1 MAKADLLSILYSK
14 EKSPLE
20 FKFDSMWIPS
30 MYNFLT
36 PQDIAELHYLASSA
50 KFSSK
55 IDFKY
60 KEIDRIMTNRGFK
73 KFHCGTNRI
82 VYSYLED
89 QSFLVKIALDK
100 VGLTDNPAEYRNQFL
115 LKPFVTKVF
124 EVSPCGTVATVERV
138 EPITSR
144 QEFMSVAEDIFDL
157 MNQCIIGKYVLE
169 DVGTNYFMNWGLRK
183 GFGAVLL
190 DYTYVYEL
198 DGNKLF
204 CNKVYPVTG
213 EICNGVI
220 DYDSGF
226 NNLICSKCGKRYLA
240 KSLEQSVRDKLI
252 ILKDEGEIEMK
263 IKLQR
268 GNEIVAVFQTN
279 DQTDTIIRRPKR
291 NFREEQKLNVSLSRG
306 SNLIADN
313 VGILPSYNYESD
325 EQIINVSLKGG
336 NRKNDYKK
344 EKYNHQNE
352 NQKDREP
359 VRSAMKTMV
368 SEPKKNRMDEKIKET
383 PVKDFDGVKKEQPVY
398 IRDIPVVTAD
408 NISSDIEKSKEEPIY
423 TRDIPVVT
431 TNSFLGDGLLNKTE
445 LSEARK
451 ELEKENIE
459 QIDMLSK
466 LGLSDKD
473 FEEPK
478 DEEEVTKTESVSK
491 NNNLLS
497 TEAAE
502 DMMAKYYEEYDEEVE
517 TYEKIK
523 KGNKRPIMENY

>member
-36 PQDIAELHYLASSA
+36 PQDIQELHYLASSA
-50 KFSSK
+50 RFSSK

-100 VGLTDNPAEYRNQFL
+100 VGLSDNPAEYKNQFL

-144 QEFMSVAEDIFDL
+144 EEFLSLGEDIFDL
-157 MNQCIIGKYVLE
+157 MNECIIGKYVLE
-169 DVGTNYFMNWGLRK
+169 DVGTKYFMNWGLRK

-204 CNKVYPVTG
+204 CNKLVPETG
-213 EICNGVI
+213 QLCNGVI
-220 DYDSGF
+220 DYDAGF

-240 KSLEQSVRDKLI
+240 KELEQSVKDKLI
-252 ILKDEGEIEMK
+252 ILKDEGEIDMK
-263 IKLQR
+263 ISLKR
-268 GNEIVAVFQTN
+268 GNQTVATFFTNNETETIV
-279 DQTDTIIRRPKR
+279 RKKKR
-291 NFREEQKLNVSLSRG
+291 NFEPELKVSLSRG
-306 SNLIADN
+306 TNTIGDN
-313 VGILPSYNYESD
+313 VNIPCVNDYNPEESLIKVSLVRGNNKPQRRD
-325 EQIINVSLKGG
+325 DYKNEFNKGSKTEKRETRSVELNLDTTQVEESKLLEKTKDYFMEKLNLDEDNENKISEVSSNIEKPVRIEQEQIKE
-336 NRKNDYKK
+336 YKP
-344 EKYNHQNE
+344 EE
-352 NQKDREP
+352 
-359 VRSAMKTMV
+359 
-368 SEPKKNRMDEKIKET
+368 IKEAIDNIIEE
-383 PVKDFDGVKKEQPVY
+383 VASKEQ
-398 IRDIPVVTAD
+398 
-408 NISSDIEKSKEEPIY
+408 PIY
-423 TRDIPVVT
+423 TRDAKVEIKS
-431 TNSFLGDGLLNKTE
+431 SFLADEEKDLISKFG
-445 LSEARK
+445 LSE
-451 ELEKENIE
+451 E
-459 QIDMLSK
+459 
-466 LGLSDKD
+466 D

-478 DEEEVTKTESVSK
+478 EEDKKDEKEEKDLASK
-491 NNNLLS
+491 
-497 TEAAE
+497 
-502 DMMAKYYEEYDEEVE
+502 YFEEYDQYE
-517 TYEKIK
+517 TENFERIK
-523 KGNKRPIMENY
+523 PKKKSVMEMY

>member
-60 KEIDRIMTNRGFK
+60 KEIDRIMNNRGFK

-157 MNQCIIGKYVLE
+157 MNECIIGKYVLE

-204 CNKVYPVTG
+204 CNKVDPMTG
-213 EICNGVI
+213 QVCNGVI

-263 IKLQR
+263 IRLQR
-268 GNEIVAVFQTN
+268 GNETVAVFQTN
-279 DQTDTIIRRPKR
+279 DESDTIIRRPKR
-291 NFREEQKLNVSLSRG
+291 NFRGEQKINVSLSRG
-306 SNLIADN
+306 SNTIADN
-313 VGILPSYNYESD
+313 IGSLPSYNYEPEE
-325 EQIINVSLKGG
+325 EQTIKVSLSGG
-336 NRKNDYKK
+336 NRRNTTNDYKK
-344 EKYNHQNE
+344 EKYNYQENKKNE
-352 NQKDREP
+352 ESPINTKKEFSEQRKEMKNKNQEFIDTGVRQTFPPVIREP
-359 VRSAMKTMV
+359 QESKV
-368 SEPKKNRMDEKIKET
+368 EEKEEIE
-383 PVKDFDGVKKEQPVY
+383 VKDFNQIKKEQE
-398 IRDIPVVTAD
+398 
-408 NISSDIEKSKEEPIY
+408 NSKEE
-423 TRDIPVVT
+423 
-431 TNSFLGDGLLNKTE
+431 LLDSNVE
-445 LSEARK
+445 ISEQRK
-451 ELEKENIE
+451 EMKKENME
-459 QIDMLSK
+459 QMDLLSK

-478 DEEEVTKTESVSK
+478 DEEEKVEKKEEHIKEYYSQK
-491 NNNLLS
+491 S
-497 TEAAE
+497 TEN
-502 DMMAKYYEEYDEEVE
+502 MMAKYYEEYDEDVE
-517 TYEKIK
+517 TYERIK
-523 KGNKRPIMENY
+523 KGGKKNIMDNY

>member
-55 IDFKY
+55 IDYKY
-60 KEIDRIMTNRGFK
+60 KEIDRIMNNRGFR

-204 CNKVYPVTG
+204 CNKVDPITREV
-213 EICNGVI
+213 CNGVI

-268 GNEIVAVFQTN
+268 GNETVAVFQTN
-279 DQTDTIIRRPKR
+279 DETNTIIRRPKR
-291 NFREEQKLNVSLSRG
+291 NFREEQKINVSLSRG
-306 SNLIADN
+306 SNTILDN
-313 VGILPSYNYESD
+313 VGALPSYNYEPE
-325 EQIINVSLKGG
+325 EQIIKVSLKGG
-336 NRKNDYKK
+336 NRNARNDYKK
-344 EKYNHQNE
+344 EKYNHQEKNIKNE
-352 NQKDREP
+352 EIRNPK
-359 VRSAMKTMV
+359 
-368 SEPKKNRMDEKIKET
+368 SEQPKVEIPKNEEVKNKEI
-383 PVKDFDGVKKEQPVY
+383 PVKDFDEIKKEQQ
-398 IRDIPVVTAD
+398 
-408 NISSDIEKSKEEPIY
+408 PIY
-423 TRDIPVVT
+423 TRDIDVKT
-431 TNSFLGDGLLNKTE
+431 TSPFIGEDTVDATIEISKQK
-445 LSEARK
+445 SEIK
-451 ELEKENIE
+451 NENME
-459 QIDMLSK
+459 QMDLLSK
-466 LGLSDKD
+466 LGLTDED

-478 DEEEVTKTESVSK
+478 NEETKVKVEKVATK
-491 NNNLLS
+491 NND
-497 TEAAE
+497 TEN
-502 DMMAKYYEEYDEEVE
+502 MMAKYYEEYDDEVE
-517 TYEKIK
+517 TYERIK
-523 KGNKRPIMENY
+523 KGGKKNIMDNY

>member
-204 CNKVYPVTG
+204 CNKVEPITG
-213 EICNGVI
+213 EVCNGVI

-240 KSLEQSVRDKLI
+240 KSLEQSVKDKLI

-263 IKLQR
+263 IRLQR
-268 GNEIVAVFQTN
+268 GNETVAVFQTN
-279 DQTDTIIRRPKR
+279 DETSTIIRRPKR
-291 NFREEQKLNVSLSRG
+291 NFREEQKINVSLSRG
-306 SNLIADN
+306 SNTILDN
-313 VGILPSYNYESD
+313 IGSLPSYNYEPE
-325 EQIINVSLKGG
+325 EQTIKVSLKGG
-336 NRKNDYKK
+336 NRNVRNDYKK
-344 EKYNHQNE
+344 EKYNHQEQNVKNE
-352 NQKDREP
+352 GIRNPELNQPSTKIDEQ
-359 VRSAMKTMV
+359 
-368 SEPKKNRMDEKIKET
+368 PKVETPKNGEVKNKEI
-383 PVKDFDGVKKEQPVY
+383 PVKDFDEIKKEQQ
-398 IRDIPVVTAD
+398 
-408 NISSDIEKSKEEPIY
+408 PIY
-423 TRDIPVVT
+423 TRDIDVKT
-431 TNSFLGDGLLNKTE
+431 TSPFIGEDTVDATIEISKQK
-445 LSEARK
+445 SEIK
-451 ELEKENIE
+451 NENME
-459 QIDMLSK
+459 QMDLLSK
-466 LGLSDKD
+466 LGLTDED

-478 DEEEVTKTESVSK
+478 DEEVKVEVEKVKESNK
-491 NNNLLS
+491 NA
-497 TEAAE
+497 TE
-502 DMMAKYYEEYDEEVE
+502 DMMAKYYEEYDDEVE
-517 TYEKIK
+517 TYERIK
-523 KGNKRPIMENY
+523 KGGKKNIMDNY

>member
-36 PQDIAELHYLASSA
+36 PQDIQELHYLASSA

-60 KEIDRIMTNRGFK
+60 KEIDRIMTNRGFR

-100 VGLTDNPAEYRNQFL
+100 VGLSDNPAEYRNQFL

-144 QEFMSVAEDIFDL
+144 EEFMSIGEDIFDL

-169 DVGTNYFMNWGLRK
+169 DVGTKYFMNWGLRK

-204 CNKVYPVTG
+204 CNKFIPETG

-220 DYDSGF
+220 DYDAGF

-240 KSLEQSVRDKLI
+240 KELEQSVKEKLI
-252 ILKDEGEIEMK
+252 ILKDEGEIDMK
-263 IKLQR
+263 ISLKR
-268 GNEIVAVFQTN
+268 GNQTVATFFTN
-279 DQTDTIIRRPKR
+279 EETDTIVRRKKR
-291 NFREEQKLNVSLSRG
+291 NYEPQLNVSLSRG
-306 SNLIADN
+306 SNTIANNIGDLDPLEFENFDN
-313 VGILPSYNYESD
+313 QSIKVSLTRGYNKPQRKGNKNESIND
-325 EQIINVSLKGG
+325 HKVEQIEFQSIKLDPDNLSVE
-336 NRKNDYKK
+336 K
-344 EKYNHQNE
+344 E
-352 NQKDREP
+352 EP
-359 VRSAMKTMV
+359 VLVEEEIKA
-368 SEPKKNRMDEKIKET
+368 EPKIEEEKAAET
-383 PVKDFDGVKKEQPVY
+383 KSEQ
-398 IRDIPVVTAD
+398 
-408 NISSDIEKSKEEPIY
+408 PIY
-423 TRDIPVVT
+423 TRDAQVEVK
-431 TNSFLGDGLLNKTE
+431 SKFLTE
-445 LSEARK
+445 EEQNMISKFGLSE
-451 ELEKENIE
+451 E
-459 QIDMLSK
+459 
-466 LGLSDKD
+466 D

-478 DEEEVTKTESVSK
+478 EEEEKKEEVKKENDLASKYYAEYDDYETESFQRMKPS
-491 NNNLLS
+491 N
-497 TEAAE
+497 
-502 DMMAKYYEEYDEEVE
+502 
-517 TYEKIK
+517 K
-523 KGNKRPIMENY
+523 KSLMENY

>member
-60 KEIDRIMTNRGFK
+60 KEIDRIMNNRGFK

-157 MNQCIIGKYVLE
+157 MNECIIGKYVLE

-204 CNKVYPVTG
+204 CNKVDPMTG
-213 EICNGVI
+213 QVCNGVI

-263 IKLQR
+263 IRLQR
-268 GNEIVAVFQTN
+268 GNETVAVFQTN
-279 DQTDTIIRRPKR
+279 DESDTIIRRPKR
-291 NFREEQKLNVSLSRG
+291 NFRGEQKINVSLSRG
-306 SNLIADN
+306 SNTIADN
-313 VGILPSYNYESD
+313 IGSLPSYNYEPD
-325 EQIINVSLKGG
+325 EEQTIKVSLSGG
-336 NRKNDYKK
+336 NRRNTTNDYKK
-344 EKYNHQNE
+344 EKYNHDNDKRNE
-352 NQKDREP
+352 ELSINTKKEFSEQRKEMKNKNQEFIDTGVRQTFSPVIREP
-359 VRSAMKTMV
+359 QESKV
-368 SEPKKNRMDEKIKET
+368 EEKEEIE
-383 PVKDFDGVKKEQPVY
+383 VKDFKEIKKEQE
-398 IRDIPVVTAD
+398 
-408 NISSDIEKSKEEPIY
+408 NSKEE
-423 TRDIPVVT
+423 
-431 TNSFLGDGLLNKTE
+431 LLDSNVE
-445 LSEARK
+445 ISEQRK
-451 ELEKENIE
+451 EMKKENME
-459 QIDMLSK
+459 QMDLLSK

-478 DEEEVTKTESVSK
+478 DEEEKVEKKEEQIKEYYSEK
-491 NNNLLS
+491 S
-497 TEAAE
+497 TEN
-502 DMMAKYYEEYDEEVE
+502 MMAKYYEEYDEDVE
-517 TYEKIK
+517 TYERIK
-523 KGNKRPIMENY
+523 KGGKKNIMDNY

>member
-20 FKFDSMWIPS
+20 FKFDSMWLPS

-36 PQDIAELHYLASSA
+36 PQDIQELHYLASSA
-50 KFSSK
+50 RFSSK

-100 VGLTDNPAEYRNQFL
+100 VGLSDNPAEYRNQFL

-144 QEFMSVAEDIFDL
+144 EEFMSVGEDIFDL

-169 DVGTNYFMNWGLRK
+169 DVGTKYFMNWGLRK

-204 CNKVYPVTG
+204 CNKFVPETG
-213 EICNGVI
+213 QICNGVI

-240 KSLEQSVRDKLI
+240 KELEQSVKEKII
-252 ILKDEGEIEMK
+252 ILKDEGEIDMK
-263 IKLQR
+263 ISLKR
-268 GNEIVAVFQTN
+268 GKETLATFYSNNE
-279 DQTDTIIRRPKR
+279 TDTIVKKDKR
-291 NFREEQKLNVSLSRG
+291 KSDPELRVSLSRG
-306 SNLIADN
+306 SNTIGNTIGNLDPMGFEN
-313 VGILPSYNYESD
+313 FD
-325 EQIINVSLKGG
+325 EQSIKVSLSRG
-336 NRKNDYKK
+336 NNNYQRRDNYNKKPYIKEEKIEKK
-344 EKYNHQNE
+344 ETQ
-352 NQKDREP
+352 
-359 VRSAMKTMV
+359 S
-368 SEPKKNRMDEKIKET
+368 
-383 PVKDFDGVKKEQPVY
+383 VKLNLDNLEVKKEEPVLVEE
-398 IRDIPVVTAD
+398 IVTPVVEQKSTK
-408 NISSDIEKSKEEPIY
+408 IEEVKVEEAKAQPIY
-423 TRDIPVVT
+423 TRDAEIEVK
-431 TNSFLGDGLLNKTE
+431 SKFLTE
-445 LSEARK
+445 EEQNMISKFGLSE
-451 ELEKENIE
+451 E
-459 QIDMLSK
+459 
-466 LGLSDKD
+466 D

-478 DEEEVTKTESVSK
+478 EDKVEIKKEEVKKENDLVSK
-491 NNNLLS
+491 
-497 TEAAE
+497 
-502 DMMAKYYEEYDEEVE
+502 YYDEYDE
-517 TYEKIK
+517 YEAENFQRIK
-523 KGNKRPIMENY
+523 PSKKKSLMENY

>member
-60 KEIDRIMTNRGFK
+60 KEIDRIMNNRGFK

-157 MNQCIIGKYVLE
+157 MNECIIGKYVLE

-204 CNKVYPVTG
+204 CNKVDPMTG
-213 EICNGVI
+213 QVCNGVI

-263 IKLQR
+263 IRLQR
-268 GNEIVAVFQTN
+268 GNETVAVFQTN
-279 DQTDTIIRRPKR
+279 DESDTIIRRPKR
-291 NFREEQKLNVSLSRG
+291 NFRGEQKINVSLSRG
-306 SNLIADN
+306 NNTIADN
-313 VGILPSYNYESD
+313 IGSLPSYNYEPD
-325 EQIINVSLKGG
+325 EEQTIKVSLSGG
-336 NRKNDYKK
+336 NRRNTTNDYKK
-344 EKYNHQNE
+344 EKYNYQENKKNE
-352 NQKDREP
+352 ERNYKPNQSYNTKKYDVDIKVAEQPKVEQIDTETRVKLAEP
-359 VRSAMKTMV
+359 VRESKV
-368 SEPKKNRMDEKIKET
+368 EEKEEIE
-383 PVKDFDGVKKEQPVY
+383 VKDFKEIKKEQE
-398 IRDIPVVTAD
+398 
-408 NISSDIEKSKEEPIY
+408 NSKEE
-423 TRDIPVVT
+423 
-431 TNSFLGDGLLNKTE
+431 LLDSNVE
-445 LSEARK
+445 ISEQRK
-451 ELEKENIE
+451 EMKKENME
-459 QIDMLSK
+459 QMDLLSK
-466 LGLSDKD
+466 LGLTDKD

-478 DEEEVTKTESVSK
+478 DEEEKVEKKEEHIKEYYSQK
-491 NNNLLS
+491 S
-497 TEAAE
+497 TEN
-502 DMMAKYYEEYDEEVE
+502 MMAKYYEEYDEDVE
-517 TYEKIK
+517 TYERIK
-523 KGNKRPIMENY
+523 KGGKKNIMDNY

>member
-36 PQDIAELHYLASSA
+36 PQDIKELHYLASSA

-60 KEIDRIMTNRGFK
+60 KEIDRIMTNRGFR

-100 VGLTDNPAEYRNQFL
+100 VGLSDNPAEYRNQFL

-144 QEFMSVAEDIFDL
+144 EEFMSVAEDIFDL

-169 DVGTNYFMNWGLRK
+169 DVGTKYFMNWGLRK

-204 CNKVYPVTG
+204 CNKFVPENG
-213 EICNGVI
+213 QICNGVI
-220 DYDSGF
+220 DYDAGF

-240 KSLEQSVRDKLI
+240 KDLERSVKEKLI
-252 ILKDEGEIEMK
+252 ILKEEGEIDMK
-263 IKLQR
+263 ISLKR
-268 GNEIVAVFQTN
+268 GNETVATFFTN
-279 DQTDTIIRRPKR
+279 EETDTIVRKKKR
-291 NFREEQKLNVSLSRG
+291 NYEPQLKVSLSRG
-306 SNLIADN
+306 TNTIGDN
-313 VGILPSYNYESD
+313 VNIPCVSD
-325 EQIINVSLKGG
+325 YDNEEQTIKVSLARG
-336 NRKNDYKK
+336 NQKPQRKEDYKK
-344 EKYNHQNE
+344 AYI
-352 NQKDREP
+352 RE
-359 VRSAMKTMV
+359 
-368 SEPKKNRMDEKIKET
+368 EKIEKKET
-383 PVKDFDGVKKEQPVY
+383 QSVKLNLDKVEVKKEEPV
-398 IRDIPVVTAD
+398 IDEQVKIDLQRPIEEGENFKKSIEEFKETVS
-408 NISSDIEKSKEEPIY
+408 NIVEEETSKEEQPIY
-423 TRDIPVVT
+423 TRDAKVEIKS
-431 TNSFLGDGLLNKTE
+431 SFLADEEKDLIAKFGLTE
-445 LSEARK
+445 E
-451 ELEKENIE
+451 
-459 QIDMLSK
+459 
-466 LGLSDKD
+466 D

-478 DEEEVTKTESVSK
+478 EEVKAEEKKEDLVSK
-491 NNNLLS
+491 
-497 TEAAE
+497 
-502 DMMAKYYEEYDEEVE
+502 YYDEYDEYE
-517 TYEKIK
+517 TENFQKIK
-523 KGNKRPIMENY
+523 PKKKSVMEMY

>member
-36 PQDIAELHYLASSA
+36 PQDITELHYLASSA

-60 KEIDRIMTNRGFK
+60 KEIDRIMNNRGFK

-157 MNQCIIGKYVLE
+157 MNECIIGKYVLE

-204 CNKVYPVTG
+204 CNKVDPMTG
-213 EICNGVI
+213 QVCNGVI

-263 IKLQR
+263 IRLQR
-268 GNEIVAVFQTN
+268 GNETVAVFQTN
-279 DQTDTIIRRPKR
+279 DESDTIIRRPKR
-291 NFREEQKLNVSLSRG
+291 NFRGEQKINVSLSRG
-306 SNLIADN
+306 SNTIADN
-313 VGILPSYNYESD
+313 IGSLPSYNYEPD
-325 EQIINVSLKGG
+325 EEQTIKVSLSGG
-336 NRKNDYKK
+336 NRRNTTNDYKK
-344 EKYNHQNE
+344 EKYNHDNDKRNE
-352 NQKDREP
+352 DSSINTKKEFSEQRKEMKNKNQEFIDTGVRQTFSPVIREP
-359 VRSAMKTMV
+359 QESKV
-368 SEPKKNRMDEKIKET
+368 EEKEEIE
-383 PVKDFDGVKKEQPVY
+383 VKDFKEIKKEQENSTEELLDSNVE
-398 IRDIPVVTAD
+398 
-408 NISSDIEKSKEEPIY
+408 ISEQ
-423 TRDIPVVT
+423 
-431 TNSFLGDGLLNKTE
+431 
-445 LSEARK
+445 RK
-451 ELEKENIE
+451 EMKKENME
-459 QIDMLSK
+459 QMDLLSK

-478 DEEEVTKTESVSK
+478 DEEEKVEKKEEQIKEYYSQK
-491 NNNLLS
+491 S
-497 TEAAE
+497 TEN
-502 DMMAKYYEEYDEEVE
+502 MMAKYYEEYDEDVE
-517 TYEKIK
+517 TYERIK
-523 KGNKRPIMENY
+523 KGGKKNIMDNY

>member
-36 PQDIAELHYLASSA
+36 PQDIKELHYLASSA

-60 KEIDRIMTNRGFK
+60 KEIDRIMTNRGFR

-89 QSFLVKIALDK
+89 HSFLVKIALDK
-100 VGLTDNPAEYRNQFL
+100 VGLSDNPAEYRNQFL

-144 QEFMSVAEDIFDL
+144 EEFMSVAEDIFDL

-169 DVGTNYFMNWGLRK
+169 DVGTKYFMNWGLRK

-204 CNKVYPVTG
+204 CNKFVPETG
-213 EICNGVI
+213 QICNGVI

-240 KSLEQSVRDKLI
+240 KDLERSVKENLI
-252 ILKDEGEIEMK
+252 ILKEEGEIDMK
-263 IKLQR
+263 ISLKR
-268 GNEIVAVFQTN
+268 GNETVATFFTN
-279 DQTDTIIRRPKR
+279 DETETIVRKKKR
-291 NFREEQKLNVSLSRG
+291 NYEPQLKVSLSTDRNIVG
-306 SNLIADN
+306 NNVDIQCVSDYDNEEQLIKVSLSKGNNKPQRKDDYKKAYVRQEERVEKKETQSVKLDLDKAE
-313 VGILPSYNYESD
+313 VKKEEPIIE
-325 EQIINVSLKGG
+325 EQIIADLQKPI
-336 NRKNDYKK
+336 K
-344 EKYNHQNE
+344 EQ
-352 NQKDREP
+352 
-359 VRSAMKTMV
+359 
-368 SEPKKNRMDEKIKET
+368 EKINKTIEEFKET
-383 PVKDFDGVKKEQPVY
+383 VN
-398 IRDIPVVTAD
+398 
-408 NISSDIEKSKEEPIY
+408 NIVEEDSKEEQPIY
-423 TRDIPVVT
+423 TRDAKVEIKST
-431 TNSFLGDGLLNKTE
+431 FLADEEKDLIAKFG
-445 LSEARK
+445 LSE
-451 ELEKENIE
+451 E
-459 QIDMLSK
+459 
-466 LGLSDKD
+466 D

-478 DEEEVTKTESVSK
+478 EDKIEEKKEEVKKENDLVSK
-491 NNNLLS
+491 
-497 TEAAE
+497 
-502 DMMAKYYEEYDEEVE
+502 YYDEYDEYE
-517 TYEKIK
+517 TENFEKIK
-523 KGNKRPIMENY
+523 SKKKSVMELY

>member
-36 PQDIAELHYLASSA
+36 PQDIQELHYLASSA

-60 KEIDRIMTNRGFK
+60 KEIDRIMTNRGFR

-100 VGLTDNPAEYRNQFL
+100 VGLSDNPAEYRNQFL

-169 DVGTNYFMNWGLRK
+169 DVGTKYFMNWGLRK

-204 CNKVYPVTG
+204 CNKFLPEVG
-213 EICNGVI
+213 QICNGVI
-220 DYDSGF
+220 DYDAGF

-240 KSLEQSVRDKLI
+240 KELERSVREKLI
-252 ILKDEGEIEMK
+252 ILKEEGEIDMK
-263 IKLQR
+263 ISLKR
-268 GNEIVAVFQTN
+268 GKETITTFYTN
-279 DQTDTIIRRPKR
+279 DETDTIVRRSK
-291 NFREEQKLNVSLSRG
+291 NNREAQFKVSLTRG
-306 SNLIADN
+306 SEPVSDSPLFINDYDSEDN
-313 VGILPSYNYESD
+313 SIK
-325 EQIINVSLKGG
+325 VSLVRG
-336 NRKNDYKK
+336 NQKPQRRDDYKK
-344 EKYNHQNE
+344 
-352 NQKDREP
+352 
-359 VRSAMKTMV
+359 
-368 SEPKKNRMDEKIKET
+368 
-383 PVKDFDGVKKEQPVY
+383 VY
-398 IRDIPVVTAD
+398 IREERSEKKETQSVKL
-408 NISSDIEKSKEEPIY
+408 NIDKAEVIKEEPIVDKQIKIDLQNPLKGKEELEKNIEDFKETVNKIAGEEEPSKEQPIY
-423 TRDIPVVT
+423 TRDAKVEIKS
-431 TNSFLGDGLLNKTE
+431 SFLAEEEKDLISKFGLTE
-445 LSEARK
+445 E
-451 ELEKENIE
+451 
-459 QIDMLSK
+459 
-466 LGLSDKD
+466 D

-478 DEEEVTKTESVSK
+478 EEPVKKEEKKQDLAS
-491 NNNLLS
+491 
-497 TEAAE
+497 
-502 DMMAKYYEEYDEEVE
+502 KYYEEYEEYDTE
-517 TYEKIK
+517 NFERIK
-523 KGNKRPIMENY
+523 SGKKKSIMEMY

>member
-60 KEIDRIMTNRGFK
+60 KEIDRIMNNRGFK

-157 MNQCIIGKYVLE
+157 MNECIIGKYVLE

-204 CNKVYPVTG
+204 CNKVDPMTG
-213 EICNGVI
+213 EVCNGVI

-263 IKLQR
+263 IRLQR
-268 GNEIVAVFQTN
+268 GNETVAVFQTN
-279 DQTDTIIRRPKR
+279 DESDTIIRRPKR
-291 NFREEQKLNVSLSRG
+291 NFRGEQKINVSLSRG
-306 SNLIADN
+306 SNTIADN
-313 VGILPSYNYESD
+313 IGSLPSYNYESD
-325 EQIINVSLKGG
+325 EEQTIKVSLSGG
-336 NRKNDYKK
+336 NRRNTTNDYKK
-344 EKYNHQNE
+344 EKYNHDNDKRNE
-352 NQKDREP
+352 ELSINTKKEFSEQRKEMKNKNQEFIDTGVRQIFPSVVREP
-359 VRSAMKTMV
+359 QESKV
-368 SEPKKNRMDEKIKET
+368 EEKEEIE
-383 PVKDFDGVKKEQPVY
+383 VKDFKEIKKEQE
-398 IRDIPVVTAD
+398 
-408 NISSDIEKSKEEPIY
+408 NSKEE
-423 TRDIPVVT
+423 
-431 TNSFLGDGLLNKTE
+431 LLDSNVE
-445 LSEARK
+445 ISEQRK
-451 ELEKENIE
+451 QMKKENME
-459 QIDMLSK
+459 QMDLLSK
-466 LGLSDKD
+466 LGLTDKD

-478 DEEEVTKTESVSK
+478 DEEEKVEKKEEQIKEYYSQK
-491 NNNLLS
+491 S
-497 TEAAE
+497 TEN
-502 DMMAKYYEEYDEEVE
+502 MMAKYYEEYDEDVE
-517 TYEKIK
+517 TYERIK
-523 KGNKRPIMENY
+523 KGGKKNIMDNY

>member
-36 PQDIAELHYLASSA
+36 PQDIKELHYLASSA

-60 KEIDRIMTNRGFK
+60 KEIDRIMTNRGFR

-100 VGLTDNPAEYRNQFL
+100 VGLSDNPAEYRNQFL

-144 QEFMSVAEDIFDL
+144 EEFMSVAEDIFDL

-169 DVGTNYFMNWGLRK
+169 DVGTKYFMNWGLRK

-204 CNKVYPVTG
+204 CNKFVPENG
-213 EICNGVI
+213 QICNGVI
-220 DYDSGF
+220 DYDAGF

-240 KSLEQSVRDKLI
+240 KDLERSVKEKLI
-252 ILKDEGEIEMK
+252 ILKEEGEIDMK
-263 IKLQR
+263 ISLKR
-268 GNEIVAVFQTN
+268 GNETVATFFTN
-279 DQTDTIIRRPKR
+279 EETDTIVRKKKR
-291 NFREEQKLNVSLSRG
+291 NYEPQLKVSLSRG
-306 SNLIADN
+306 TNTIGDN
-313 VGILPSYNYESD
+313 VNIPCVSD
-325 EQIINVSLKGG
+325 YDNEEQTIKVSLVRG
-336 NRKNDYKK
+336 NQKPQRKEDYKK
-344 EKYNHQNE
+344 AYI
-352 NQKDREP
+352 RE
-359 VRSAMKTMV
+359 
-368 SEPKKNRMDEKIKET
+368 EKIEKKET
-383 PVKDFDGVKKEQPVY
+383 QSVKLNLDKVEVKKEEPIVEEKVMTGLQNPIKVQQEQIKQY
-398 IRDIPVVTAD
+398 DPEEIKEAIDDI
-408 NISSDIEKSKEEPIY
+408 IEEVASKEQPIY
-423 TRDIPVVT
+423 TRDAKVEIKS
-431 TNSFLGDGLLNKTE
+431 SFLADEEKDLIAKFGLTE
-445 LSEARK
+445 E
-451 ELEKENIE
+451 
-459 QIDMLSK
+459 
-466 LGLSDKD
+466 D

-478 DEEEVTKTESVSK
+478 EEVKAEEKKEDLVSK
-491 NNNLLS
+491 
-497 TEAAE
+497 
-502 DMMAKYYEEYDEEVE
+502 YYDEYDEYE
-517 TYEKIK
+517 TENFQKIK
-523 KGNKRPIMENY
+523 PKKKSVMEMY

>member
-55 IDFKY
+55 IDYKY
-60 KEIDRIMTNRGFK
+60 KEIDRIMNNRGFR

-204 CNKVYPVTG
+204 CNKVEPITG
-213 EICNGVI
+213 EVCNGVI

-240 KSLEQSVRDKLI
+240 KSLEQSVKDKLI

-263 IKLQR
+263 IRLQR
-268 GNEIVAVFQTN
+268 GKETVAVFQTN
-279 DQTDTIIRRPKR
+279 DETSTIIRRPKR
-291 NFREEQKLNVSLSRG
+291 NFREEQKINVSLSRG
-306 SNLIADN
+306 SNTILDN
-313 VGILPSYNYESD
+313 IGSLPSYNYEPE
-325 EQIINVSLKGG
+325 EQTIKVSLKGG
-336 NRKNDYKK
+336 NRNVRNDYKK
-344 EKYNHQNE
+344 EKYNHQEQNVKNE
-352 NQKDREP
+352 GIRNPKLNQPSTKIDEQ
-359 VRSAMKTMV
+359 
-368 SEPKKNRMDEKIKET
+368 PKVETPKNGEVKNKEI
-383 PVKDFDGVKKEQPVY
+383 PVKDFDEIKKEQQ
-398 IRDIPVVTAD
+398 
-408 NISSDIEKSKEEPIY
+408 PIY
-423 TRDIPVVT
+423 TRDIDVKT
-431 TNSFLGDGLLNKTE
+431 TSPFIGEDILDPNTNISQE
-445 LSEARK
+445 RK
-451 ELEKENIE
+451 EMKNENIE
-459 QIDMLSK
+459 QMDLLSK
-466 LGLSDKD
+466 LGLTDED

-478 DEEEVTKTESVSK
+478 DEETNTEVKNVKDTNK
-491 NNNLLS
+491 NND
-497 TEAAE
+497 TE
-502 DMMAKYYEEYDEEVE
+502 DMMAKYYEEYDDEVE
-517 TYEKIK
+517 TYERIK
-523 KGNKRPIMENY
+523 KGGKKNIMDNY

>member
-55 IDFKY
+55 IDYKY
-60 KEIDRIMTNRGFK
+60 KEIDRIMNNRGFR

-204 CNKVYPVTG
+204 CNKVDPITG
-213 EICNGVI
+213 EVCNGVI

-268 GNEIVAVFQTN
+268 GNETVAVFQTN
-279 DQTDTIIRRPKR
+279 DETNTIIRRTKKR
-291 NFREEQKLNVSLSRG
+291 FREEQKINVSLSRG
-306 SNLIADN
+306 SNLISDN
-313 VGILPSYNYESD
+313 IGALPSYNYEPE
-325 EQIINVSLKGG
+325 EQTIKVSLRGG
-336 NRKNDYKK
+336 NRNTRNDYKK
-344 EKYNHQNE
+344 EKYNYE
-352 NQKDREP
+352 NKKEEIRNPKLNQPSVKLAQQTKIES
-359 VRSAMKTMV
+359 VKTE
-368 SEPKKNRMDEKIKET
+368 EPKKEEI
-383 PVKDFDGVKKEQPVY
+383 PVKEFDEIKKEQ
-398 IRDIPVVTAD
+398 
-408 NISSDIEKSKEEPIY
+408 PIY
-423 TRDIPVVT
+423 TRDVDVKVA
-431 TNSFLGDGLLNKTE
+431 NSFLGEGLNNNVE
-445 LSEARK
+445 ISEQRK
-451 ELEKENIE
+451 EMKEQNMK
-459 QIDMLSK
+459 QMDLLSK
-466 LGLSDKD
+466 LGLSEED

-478 DEEEVTKTESVSK
+478 DEEENVQVEVQKVDQPNKNKTNYTSSA
-491 NNNLLS
+491 
-497 TEAAE
+497 TE
-502 DMMAKYYEEYDEEVE
+502 DMMAKYYEEYDDEVE
-517 TYEKIK
+517 TYERIK
-523 KGNKRPIMENY
+523 KGGKKNIMDNY